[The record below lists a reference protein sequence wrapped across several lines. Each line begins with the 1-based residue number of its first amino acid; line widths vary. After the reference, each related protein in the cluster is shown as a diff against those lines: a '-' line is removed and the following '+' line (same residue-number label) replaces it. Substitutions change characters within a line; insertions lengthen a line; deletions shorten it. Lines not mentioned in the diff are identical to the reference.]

1 MLRGV
6 RAPEVMYRSWLRSA
20 VTWVGV
26 VEVVV
31 RLGFD
36 TPLRGYSPRGG
47 CGLAVQV
54 VDALVPLADEHIL
67 GGGSHHSGGSDE
79 DSGGSGRDGHKHC
92 VTAHC
97 VRETSAV

>member
-26 VEVVV
+26 VEAEVRLGFDTPLRGYSPRGGWLAVVVEVVV

-36 TPLRGYSPRGG
+36 TPLRGYSPRGRCAARLLTPRQVCCAATHPAAG
-47 CGLAVQV
+47 AV
-54 VDALVPLADEHIL
+54 
-67 GGGSHHSGGSDE
+67 
-79 DSGGSGRDGHKHC
+79 
-92 VTAHC
+92 
-97 VRETSAV
+97 